1 MYLKQREPLSCS
13 LMTQIGNH
21 PKHLKSYLSLIYIK
35 NNHIFLVNNSEGIGI
50 RSIYGKSK

>member
-1 MYLKQREPLSCS
+1 
-13 LMTQIGNH
+13 MTQIGNH